1 MNITQDIKPISYVKT
16 HAADILDQI
25 NETHRPMIVT
35 QNGEVKAVIVD
46 PATYQERETA
56 FKLLKLLAQSEKDIQ
71 DGNRIPQKTVFKR
84 MEAKFK

>member
-25 NETHRPMIVT
+25 NVTHRPMVVT

-46 PATYQERETA
+46 PITYQERETA

-71 DGNRIPQKTVFKR
+71 DGNRISQNAVFKK

>member
-1 MNITQDIKPISYVKT
+1 MNLMQDIKPISYVKT

-25 NETHRPMIVT
+25 NETHRPIVVT

-46 PATYQERETA
+46 PKSYQERETA

-71 DGNRIPQKTVFKR
+71 EGNRVPQKSVFKK